1 MQYLILAVI
10 LLVTGEDKVN
20 AKPSP
25 SLSCQSVQEIAATV
39 IDAPGLTTKQKNNII
54 GRLYGRH
61 LASCSEFVED
71 ANVDEGTG

>member
-1 MQYLILAVI
+1 MQYLLLAV
-10 LLVTGEDKVN
+10 LLLITGE
-20 AKPSP
+20 AKSD
-25 SLSCQSVQEIAATV
+25 SYLSCNSVREIAETV
-39 IDAPGLTTKQKNNII
+39 LEAPGLTSEQKDKII

>member
-25 SLSCQSVQEIAATV
+25 SLSCQSVQEIATTV
-39 IDAPGLTTKQKNNII
+39 LDAPGLTTKQKNQII

>member
-1 MQYLILAVI
+1 MQYLILAV
-10 LLVTGEDKVN
+10 LLLITGEDKVN

-39 IDAPGLTTKQKNNII
+39 LEAPGLTTKQKNQII

-61 LASCSEFVED
+61 LASCGEYVED